1 MSRASRA
8 ATLLLAFALVATLA
22 GCSGTEG
29 GQAADTPDTTADA
42 GLQPDTTS
50 EPEPATTDTTEAK
63 ELDLEVGDTAEYT
76 DGVRMTVLGLQR
88 DVQPSYRDLL
98 TNPKAKVLAVTVK
111 IVNGSSKTFDLT
123 VTLNLVYGQDGRE
136 AEAFFDSGKGI
147 NGIDSPS
154 RLRPKRAVTGKFAF
168 EVPFQQRQG
177 AGVRGLTRL
186 RLRRPAMDRLTG
198 TAVLIC

>member
-8 ATLLLAFALVATLA
+8 AILLLAFALVATLA
-22 GCSGTEG
+22 GCSSTEG

-123 VTLNLVYGQDGRE
+123 VTL
-136 AEAFFDSGKGI
+136 FDSGKGI
-147 NGIDSPS
+147 NGIDSPAACDPSGPSPANS
-154 RLRPKRAVTGKFAF
+154 RSRSPPATSRSWCSRAHPASTTTPSNG
-168 EVPFQQRQG
+168 PPDRDS
-177 AGVRGLTRL
+177 GVDLLGLGR
-186 RLRRPAMDRLTG
+186 
-198 TAVLIC
+198 

>member
-1 MSRASRA
+1 MSRASRT

-22 GCSGTEG
+22 GCSSTDG

-50 EPEPATTDTTEAK
+50 EPATTDTTEAK

-136 AEAFFDSGKGI
+136 AEAFFDSDRGI

-168 EVPFQQRQG
+168 EVPSSNVKELVFEGSPGFDYDAQQW
-177 AGVRGLTRL
+177 
-186 RLRRPAMDRLTG
+186 
-198 TAVLIC
+198 TA